1 MTIKH
6 RRANDDGTTGAHCL
20 VLGATV
26 LLCLI
31 FVLFEAVI
39 VLRLLQ
45 AMAIDAAT
53 TVVLVATF

>member
-1 MTIKH
+1 MELLVLI
-6 RRANDDGTTGAHCL
+6 CL

-39 VLRLLQ
+39 VLLLLQ
-45 AMAIDAAT
+45 AIAIDAAT